1 MAIPFTVDISA
12 FYGEPDFREQNSS
25 TIVDRRKT
33 LNLHKELESG
43 KTRDVVPQPRKRE
56 GGAIGFRPVKN
67 SNFNSGGAIAFNG
80 ELRSNSG
87 GANCGDASRPGGAAT
102 SGGALAFNEQQL
114 MNELTGLKKGGA
126 LGTVAATVI
135 PALIQMAP
143 QIISSIKDLFKGKE
157 GGALKFGG
165 ASAVFL
171 NGIDP
176 SKYDD
181 VLKTMKAIERQ
192 SKNIEVR
199 GGALYAGSSRVGT
212 FFKNAWNKI
221 KSWYDNN
228 ADKLKPITDILVNAG
243 TNAANN
249 AITKGVNYVS
259 GKTGSD
265 TVKQIAN
272 VVGDMAKDTVD
283 EVANRVRGEENTGQ
297 ATGSGYDV
305 GDVENVVMPKEM
317 KVKKRGRT
325 PRIHTALPQSENKIH
340 KSVVT
345 PPRRRVY

>member
-12 FYGEPDFREQNSS
+12 FYGEPDFREQDSG

-33 LNLHKELESG
+33 LNLHKELEAPTNTQAT
-43 KTRDVVPQPRKRE
+43 KKRSSPKRTKKSA
-56 GGAIGFRPVKN
+56 GAIGFKDT
-67 SNFNSGGAIAFNG
+67 GGAVGFNT
-80 ELRSNSG
+80 G
-87 GANCGDASRPGGAAT
+87 GACKTTGGAVGFKDT
-102 SGGALAFNEQQL
+102 GGALAFNEAQL
-114 MNELTGLKKGGA
+114 MNELSGLKKGGA
-126 LGTVAATVI
+126 LGTIAATVI

-143 QIISSIKDLFKGKE
+143 QIISSLKELIKGKS

-171 NGIDP
+171 QGINP
-176 SKYDD
+176 SDYDD

-221 KSWYDNN
+221 KNWYGNN
-228 ADKLKPITDILVNAG
+228 AEKLKPITDILVNAG

-249 AITKGVNYVS
+249 AINKGVNYVS
-259 GKTGSD
+259 QKTGSD

-272 VVGDMAKDTVD
+272 VIGDMAKDTVSDVANQIQGKDAKASGAGYDISDLSD
-283 EVANRVRGEENTGQ
+283 EVNAMAVPTKKKNR
-297 ATGSGYDV
+297 
-305 GDVENVVMPKEM
+305 
-317 KVKKRGRT
+317 
-325 PRIHTALPQSENKIH
+325 ILTALPQNENKIQ
-340 KSVVT
+340 KSVI
-345 PPRRRVY
+345 RRRVY

>member
-12 FYGEPDFREQNSS
+12 FYGEPDFREQDSG

-33 LNLHKELESG
+33 LNLHKELEAPTNTQAT
-43 KTRDVVPQPRKRE
+43 KKRPSPKRTKKSA
-56 GGAIGFRPVKN
+56 GAIGFKDT
-67 SNFNSGGAIAFNG
+67 GGAVGFNT
-80 ELRSNSG
+80 G
-87 GANCGDASRPGGAAT
+87 GACKTTGGAVGFKDT
-102 SGGALAFNEQQL
+102 GGALAFNEAQL
-114 MNELTGLKKGGA
+114 MNELSGLKKGGA
-126 LGTVAATVI
+126 LGTIAATVI

-143 QIISSIKDLFKGKE
+143 QIISSFKSLISGKE

-171 NGIDP
+171 QGINP
-176 SKYDD
+176 SDYDD

-221 KSWYDNN
+221 KNWYGNN
-228 ADKLKPITDILVNAG
+228 AEKLKPITDILVNAG

-249 AITKGVNYVS
+249 AINKGVNYVS
-259 GKTGSD
+259 QKTGSD

-272 VVGDMAKDTVD
+272 VIGDMAKDTVSDVANQIQGKESKAGTGYDISDLSD
-283 EVANRVRGEENTGQ
+283 EVNAMAVPTKKKNR
-297 ATGSGYDV
+297 
-305 GDVENVVMPKEM
+305 
-317 KVKKRGRT
+317 
-325 PRIHTALPQSENKIH
+325 ILTALPQNENKIQ
-340 KSVVT
+340 KSVI
-345 PPRRRVY
+345 RRRVY

>member
-43 KTRDVVPQPRKRE
+43 KTRDAVPQPRKRE
-56 GGAIGFRPVKN
+56 GGAVGFRSVKN

-80 ELRSNSG
+80 ASDRRVG

-102 SGGALAFNEQQL
+102 PGGALAFNEQQL

-143 QIISSIKDLFKGKE
+143 QIISSIKDLF
-157 GGALKFGG
+157 
-165 ASAVFL
+165 
-171 NGIDP
+171 NGINPGD
-176 SKYDD
+176 YDD

-199 GGALYAGSSRVGT
+199 GGALYAGSSRVGS

-272 VVGDMAKDTVD
+272 VVGDMAKESVSD
-283 EVANRVRGEENTGQ
+283 VAKRVRGEENTEQGEPV
-297 ATGSGYDV
+297 GSGYDV

-340 KSVVT
+340 KSVVA
-345 PPRRRVY
+345 PIRKRVY

>member
-1 MAIPFTVDISA
+1 MSRPFTVDLSNY
-12 FYGEPDFREQNSS
+12 YGQPDFREQDSS
-25 TIVDRRKT
+25 TIVNRRKM
-33 LNLHKELESG
+33 LNLHKKLETG
-43 KTRDVVPQPRKRE
+43 KATEAKPRVRKGTRRGAGTVSNCKPS
-56 GGAIGFRPVKN
+56 GGAVA
-67 SNFNSGGAIAFNG
+67 FNNAHTGSAAPAKAGAIAFN
-80 ELRSNSG
+80 N
-87 GANCGDASRPGGAAT
+87 AD

-199 GGALYAGSSRVGT
+199 GGALYAGSSRVGS

-272 VVGDMAKDTVD
+272 VVGDMAKDTVSD
-283 EVANRVRGEENTGQ
+283 VAKRVQGEENTEQ

>member
-12 FYGEPDFREQNSS
+12 FYGEPDFREQDSG

-33 LNLHKELESG
+33 LNLHKELEAPVQS
-43 KTRDVVPQPRKRE
+43 KRSRKRTPKR
-56 GGAIGFRPVKN
+56 ASKTKTA
-67 SNFNSGGAIAFNG
+67 GAIAFNG
-80 ELRSNSG
+80 ATKDVSSGGGCKSNASG
-87 GANCGDASRPGGAAT
+87 GAIGFSSDT
-102 SGGALAFNEQQL
+102 GGALAFNEAQL

-126 LGTVAATVI
+126 LGTLAATII

-143 QIISSIKDLFKGKE
+143 QIISSLKSLISGKE

-171 NGIDP
+171 NGINPGD
-176 SKYDD
+176 YDD

-221 KSWYDNN
+221 KGWYDNN
-228 ADKLKPITDILVNAG
+228 AEKLKPITDILVNAG

-249 AITKGVNYVS
+249 AINKGLNYVNQ
-259 GKTGSD
+259 KTGSD
-265 TVKQIAN
+265 TVKQLAN
-272 VVGDMAKDTVD
+272 VIGDMAKGTVSD
-283 EVANRVRGEENTGQ
+283 VANQIQGKDAKASG
-297 ATGSGYDV
+297 AGYDISDLDNETQAIEV
-305 GDVENVVMPKEM
+305 QT
-317 KVKKRGRT
+317 KKKN
-325 PRIHTALPQSENKIH
+325 RILTALPQNENKMH
-340 KSVVT
+340 ESVI
-345 PPRRRVY
+345 RRRVY

>member
-12 FYGEPDFREQNSS
+12 FYGEPDFREQDSG

-33 LNLHKELESG
+33 LNLHKELEAPTNTQATKKRPSPKRTKKSAG
-43 KTRDVVPQPRKRE
+43 AIGFKDTGGAVGFNTGGACKTT
-56 GGAIGFRPVKN
+56 GGAIGFKDT
-67 SNFNSGGAIAFNG
+67 GGAVGFK
-80 ELRSNSG
+80 
-87 GANCGDASRPGGAAT
+87 DT
-102 SGGALAFNEQQL
+102 GGALAFNEAQL
-114 MNELTGLKKGGA
+114 MNELSGLKKGGA
-126 LGTVAATVI
+126 LGTIAATVI

-143 QIISSIKDLFKGKE
+143 QIISSLKSLISGKE

-171 NGIDP
+171 QGINP
-176 SKYDD
+176 SDYDD

-221 KSWYDNN
+221 KNWYGNN
-228 ADKLKPITDILVNAG
+228 AEKLKPITDILVNAG

-249 AITKGVNYVS
+249 AINKGVNYVS
-259 GKTGSD
+259 QKTGSD

-272 VVGDMAKDTVD
+272 VIGDMAKGTVSDVANQIQGKDAKASGAGYDISDLSD
-283 EVANRVRGEENTGQ
+283 EVNAMAVPTKKKNR
-297 ATGSGYDV
+297 
-305 GDVENVVMPKEM
+305 
-317 KVKKRGRT
+317 
-325 PRIHTALPQSENKIH
+325 ILTALPQNENKIQ
-340 KSVVT
+340 KSVI
-345 PPRRRVY
+345 RRRVY

>member
-43 KTRDVVPQPRKRE
+43 KTRDAVPQPRKRE
-56 GGAIGFRPVKN
+56 GGAVGFRSVKN

-80 ELRSNSG
+80 ELLRNSG
-87 GANCGDASRPGGAAT
+87 GGTNCSTP
-102 SGGALAFNEQQL
+102 GGALAFNEQQL

-272 VVGDMAKDTVD
+272 VVGDMAKDTVSD
-283 EVANRVRGEENTGQ
+283 VAKRVQGEEAQGEP
-297 ATGSGYDV
+297 TGSGYDV

-340 KSVVT
+340 KSVVQA
-345 PPRRRVY
+345 PRRRVY

>member
-12 FYGEPDFREQNSS
+12 FYGEPDFREQDSG

-33 LNLHKELESG
+33 LNLHKELEAPVQSKRG
-43 KTRDVVPQPRKRE
+43 KKSPPQRKKR
-56 GGAIGFRPVKN
+56 GATKRTSAK
-67 SNFNSGGAIAFNG
+67 SAGAIAFNG
-80 ELRSNSG
+80 ATKDVSSGGGCKSNASG
-87 GANCGDASRPGGAAT
+87 GAIGFSSDT
-102 SGGALAFNEQQL
+102 GGALAFNEAQL

-126 LGTVAATVI
+126 LGTLAATII

-143 QIISSIKDLFKGKE
+143 QIISSLKSLISGKE

-171 NGIDP
+171 NGINPGD
-176 SKYDD
+176 YDD

-221 KSWYDNN
+221 KGWYDNN
-228 ADKLKPITDILVNAG
+228 AEKLKPITDILVNAG

-249 AITKGVNYVS
+249 AINKGLNYVNQ
-259 GKTGSD
+259 KTGSD
-265 TVKQIAN
+265 TVKQLAN
-272 VVGDMAKDTVD
+272 VIGDMAKGTVSD
-283 EVANRVRGEENTGQ
+283 VANQIQGKESKAGT
-297 ATGSGYDV
+297 GYDISDLDNETQAIEV
-305 GDVENVVMPKEM
+305 QT
-317 KVKKRGRT
+317 KKKN
-325 PRIHTALPQSENKIH
+325 RILTALPQNENKMH
-340 KSVVT
+340 ESVI
-345 PPRRRVY
+345 RRRVY

>member
-43 KTRDVVPQPRKRE
+43 KSQEQEVASKS
-56 GGAIGFRPVKN
+56 GGAVGFRSVKN
-67 SNFNSGGAIAFNG
+67 SGFQAGNPGGAIAFNG
-80 ELRSNSG
+80 ASDTRG
-87 GANCGDASRPGGAAT
+87 GGTNCSTP
-102 SGGALAFNEQQL
+102 GGALAFNEQQL

-126 LGTVAATVI
+126 FGTVAATVI

-143 QIISSIKDLFKGKE
+143 QIISSIKGLLSNRKE
-157 GGALKFGG
+157 GGAIKFGG

-181 VLKTMKAIERQ
+181 VLKTMKAIEKQ

-272 VVGDMAKDTVD
+272 VVGDMAKDTVSGIAKQSA
-283 EVANRVRGEENTGQ
+283 EHVAKRARGGNEAEAQ
-297 ATGSGYDV
+297 GSGYDV
-305 GDVENVVMPKEM
+305 GDVENVVSPKEM
-317 KVKKRGRT
+317 KTAKKRGRA
-325 PRIHTALPQSENKIH
+325 PRIHTALPQNENKTY

-345 PPRRRVY
+345 PRKRVY